1 MLQLAQR
8 TSAPSEVSVSIRTA
22 VWIVMCSEPVMR
34 APRNGCS
41 PAYFSRSDMR
51 PGISCCASSISL
63 RPYSAR
69 ERSATLKS
77 VLAAVVVVICPP
89 LRGSVR
95 SVSSGGVGQSQ
106 QALVLLLLPAQ
117 PVAGTHALWALCRR
131 LEPGVDR
138 LAHPL
143 VLAQPLGERH
153 VREGALEPG
162 QQLAQ
167 CAQALQLARS
177 EDAVARVG
185 PVRLDQPDALEVA
198 EHSRRPAGRLSRF
211 VDGQAVGHRS
221 IGGNLSTIVSRF
233 GGGEILAQALAE
245 NPFRGGLELGLLPAR
260 DAGEGGCGG
269 LELGLQLG
277 RGDHHRSDGEVDDRG
292 PRIAEAGRDADD
304 RGAAVAGLR
313 CQCAGG
319 ANGHALPACAV
330 EAGERLLVVAAVGRA
345 HGDPLACAQAA
356 AAHDLNGELPRAV
369 GDPAHIDGPVR
380 NARRLHAP
388 ERVADLL
395 GVGEHVV
402 APHRTSS
409 PGSTREPGP
418 TTAPSATTAPSP
430 TTASGP
436 MRAPSSTRT
445 PCASTDSNTSHSLP
459 TRTFSWSTA
468 RSTIDPS
475 PTEQ

>member
-1 MLQLAQR
+1 MLSNFDFVTESFTLIAGNRSSPVCCISYSRCTPVVVSSVTPLMPSPILVQRCGSSCRERWSTRRMTPNSSEAAPSGSGTAPARSNSAPLCTSSVASPPSSRIMFGPLPSGQRSVCSMHHQYSSSDSPFQAYTGTPFGSSGVPSGPTTAAAAAWSWVEKMLQLAQR
-8 TSAPSEVSVSIRTA
+8 TSAPSDVSVSISTA
-22 VWIVMCSEPVMR
+22 VWIVMWSEPVIR
-34 APRNGCS
+34 APLSGCS
-41 PAYFSRSDMR
+41 AAYFSRRDMR

-95 SVSSGGVGQSQ
+95 SVSSGGVGQRQ

-131 LEPGVDR
+131 LEPGIDR

-153 VREGALEPG
+153 VGEGALEPG

-260 DAGEGGCGG
+260 EAGEGGCGG

-277 RGDHHRSDGEVDDRG
+277 RGDDHRGDGEVDDRG
-292 PRIAEAGRDADD
+292 PRIAETGRDA
-304 RGAAVAGLR
+304 
-313 CQCAGG
+313 
-319 ANGHALPACAV
+319 
-330 EAGERLLVVAAVGRA
+330 
-345 HGDPLACAQAA
+345 
-356 AAHDLNGELPRAV
+356 
-369 GDPAHIDGPVR
+369 
-380 NARRLHAP
+380 
-388 ERVADLL
+388 
-395 GVGEHVV
+395 
-402 APHRTSS
+402 
-409 PGSTREPGP
+409 
-418 TTAPSATTAPSP
+418 
-430 TTASGP
+430 
-436 MRAPSSTRT
+436 
-445 PCASTDSNTSHSLP
+445 
-459 TRTFSWSTA
+459 
-468 RSTIDPS
+468 
-475 PTEQ
+475 